1 MGKDFVHP
9 AFPGGKNENLAL
21 HRVLLVII
29 TDLTQTDKNFPCP
42 HKNIPP
48 PGLPAAALRDVY
60 QFKKSR
66 SFLERLG

>member
-21 HRVLLVII
+21 HRVLLAII

-42 HKNIPP
+42 HKNKPP
-48 PGLPAAALRDVY
+48 PSIPAAAL
-60 QFKKSR
+60 
-66 SFLERLG
+66 G